1 MIYIEPSL
9 RSESNKS
16 GIKNMPVF
24 RCAYSSLFYFFS
36 GMRLKTMFLTE
47 GSNGTSIRSIA
58 PFSSEIK
65 KT

>member
-1 MIYIEPSL
+1 MELKIRQNFIAHIHLCSIY
-9 RSESNKS
+9 
-16 GIKNMPVF
+16 
-24 RCAYSSLFYFFS
+24 FS